1 MGVETIARRY
11 ASALADVAV
20 ETGQTDLIQNELND
34 WQALLDGNKELFMAF
49 ASPAIAHASKEKL
62 LEELV
67 ARTSPSR
74 TTANFLRVLLRN
86 SRFTDLKAINERFA
100 EVLDDRRGVTSASV
114 TSARELSEGEK
125 AELKANLQKMT
136 GKEVNLQFNID
147 ENVIG
152 GAVTRLGSVIYDG
165 SVKTQLELL
174 KQQMIDS

>member
-20 ETGQTDLIQNELND
+20 ETGQTDLVQNELND
-34 WQALLDGNKELFMAF
+34 WQALLDGNKELYMAF
-49 ASPAIAHASKEKL
+49 ANPAIAHASKEKL
-62 LEELV
+62 LEELI

-100 EVLDDRRGVTSASV
+100 EVLDDRRGITSASV
-114 TSARELSEGEK
+114 TSARELSDEEK

-136 GKEVNLQFNID
+136 GKEVNLQFDID

>member
-20 ETGQTDLIQNELND
+20 ETGQTDLVQNELNE
-34 WQALLDGNKELFMAF
+34 WQALLSGSRELFMAF
-49 ASPAIAHASKEKL
+49 ANPAIAHSSKEDL
-62 LEELV
+62 LEDLI

-100 EVLDDRRGVTSASV
+100 EVLDDRRGITSASV
-114 TSARELSEGEK
+114 TSARELNEEEK
-125 AELKANLQKMT
+125 AELKANLQKMS
-136 GKEVNLQFNID
+136 GKEVNLQYDID

-165 SVKTQLELL
+165 SVRTQLDLL